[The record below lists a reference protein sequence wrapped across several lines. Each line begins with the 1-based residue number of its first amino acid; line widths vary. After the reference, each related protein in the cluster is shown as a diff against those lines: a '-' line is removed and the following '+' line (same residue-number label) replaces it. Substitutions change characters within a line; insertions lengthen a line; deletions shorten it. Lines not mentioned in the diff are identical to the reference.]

1 MYDPE
6 DEWDVRESISK
17 EEVPVSF
24 CLERSYAYLYGLLGG
39 GVLLSSYFLE
49 EESSFRC
56 RRSVRWRCLVAV
68 VPMRG

>member
-1 MYDPE
+1 MESFSQYFSTPFRDRASTAVMYDPE

-39 GVLLSSYFLE
+39 GVLLSL
-49 EESSFRC
+49 
-56 RRSVRWRCLVAV
+56 
-68 VPMRG
+68 